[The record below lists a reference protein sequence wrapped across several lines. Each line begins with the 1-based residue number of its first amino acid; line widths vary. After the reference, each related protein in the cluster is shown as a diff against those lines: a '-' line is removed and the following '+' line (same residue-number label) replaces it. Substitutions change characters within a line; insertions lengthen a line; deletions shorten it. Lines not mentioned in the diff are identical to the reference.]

1 MLRRLGEIGLM
12 LGGIL
17 VSIAAYADTGK
28 AWVGAFILLTIIG
41 IQEILHRQR
50 KP

>member
-1 MLRRLGEIGLM
+1 MRQLIEIVL
-12 LGGIL
+12 LLVGII

-28 AWVGAFILLTIIG
+28 AWVGAFILLMVMG